1 MSLINCEK
9 KDFSPRRILC
19 VHQGGE
25 LYGSDR
31 SFLQA
36 VTALREKFPN
46 TRIEVIL
53 AADGPLAEPLRRVC
67 DELRVRDLVVLRLAN
82 LVTTLLKCTIGL
94 PYYVTRAYWEGRT
107 ADLVYVNTSVIADF
121 MIASRLSPRRFI
133 LHVREIPKPK
143 IMPFIRGLCRFSNA
157 MILYNSLATAKSF
170 DLSLNQ
176 RQAVIHNGSDPAEQ
190 VPPRDLPV
198 HFSPERPLRLSLLGR
213 INNWKGQDLL
223 VDAVSLLSKDEKAK
237 VRVRIVGG
245 VYGGTT
251 ELKDVL
257 EQQIKKAELCEL
269 VRVEPFKDDP
279 GDVYAWSDVSVVP
292 SRLPEPFGRVAIEA
306 MSLGRPVIAARH
318 GGLVEIVQHGQSGWL
333 FTPNDPHA
341 LASIIR
347 DILREPDAIRRAG
360 DQALDRFSSN
370 FSTKAMSDK
379 LHAQISHWMQ
389 PI

>member
-1 MSLINCEK
+1 MSQIDSEK
-9 KDFSPRRILC
+9 REFAPKRILC

-36 VTALREKFPN
+36 VSALREQFP
-46 TRIEVIL
+46 TAKIDVIL
-53 AADGPLAEPLRRVC
+53 AADGPLAESLRRVC
-67 DELRVRDLVVLRLAN
+67 DEVRVRDLVVLRLAS
-82 LVTTLLKCTIGL
+82 LAMTLFKCTVGL

-107 ADLVYVNTSVIADF
+107 ADLIYVNTSVIADF
-121 MIASRLSPRRFI
+121 MIAARLAPHRHI

-143 IMPFIRGLCRFSNA
+143 IMPFIRGLCHFSKA
-157 MILYNSLATAKSF
+157 MILYNSMATAESF
-170 DLSLNQ
+170 SLSPNQ

-190 VPPRDLPV
+190 IPPMDLPA

-223 VDAVSLLSKDEKAK
+223 VEAISLLTKDQRAK
-237 VRVRIVGG
+237 VRLRIVGG

-251 ELKDVL
+251 ELKEAL
-257 EQQIKKAELCEL
+257 EQQIKKADLCEF

-279 GDVYAWSDVSVVP
+279 GEVYAWSDVSVVP

-333 FTPNDPHA
+333 FTPNDPQA
-341 LASIIR
+341 LASTIQ
-347 DILREPDAIRRAG
+347 DILQEPETIRRFG
-360 DQALDRFSSN
+360 VGALDRFSDN
-370 FSTKAMSDK
+370 FSTQAMSEK
-379 LHAQISHWMQ
+379 LRAQVSQWMHLN
-389 PI
+389 

>member
-1 MSLINCEK
+1 MSLIDCEK
-9 KDFSPRRILC
+9 REFSPKRILC

-36 VTALREKFPN
+36 VSAFREQFPT
-46 TRIEVIL
+46 TRIDVIL
-53 AADGPLAEPLRRVC
+53 AADGPLAESLRRVC
-67 DELRVRDLVVLRLAN
+67 DEVRVRDLVVLRLAN
-82 LVTTLLKCTIGL
+82 LGVTLLKCTVGL
-94 PYYVTRAYWEGRT
+94 PYYVTRAYWDGRT

-121 MIASRLSPRRFI
+121 MLAARLTPHRYI

-143 IMPFIRGLCRFSNA
+143 IMPFIRGLCGFSKA

-170 DLSLNQ
+170 DLSPDQ
-176 RQAVIHNGSDPAEQ
+176 RQAVIHNGSDPAER
-190 VPPRDLPV
+190 VPPLDLPV
-198 HFSPERPLRLSLLGR
+198 SFSPERPLRLSLLGR

-223 VDAVSLLSKDEKAK
+223 VEALSLLSKDERAK

-251 ELKDVL
+251 ELKDAL
-257 EQQIKKAELCEL
+257 EQQIKKAELGEL
-269 VRVEPFKDDP
+269 VRVEPFKDNP

-341 LASIIR
+341 LASIIQE
-347 DILREPDAIRRAG
+347 ILREPDVIRRLG
-360 DQALDRFSSN
+360 DNALDRFSSN
-370 FSTKAMSDK
+370 FSTQAMSEK
-379 LHAQISHWMQ
+379 LRGQVSQWMQ
-389 PI
+389 LR